1 MEKNRTLSDFQIITP
16 SLNSKKYILENIRSI
31 NQQYK
36 YGSAINQLIV
46 DGLSLDETLQFIL
59 VQPLS
64 KIKNIS
70 LLSVVDTGPGSALNF
85 SFASSNFKY
94 IGWLNSDDLYAFG
107 AINRVVKLFE
117 SNPKLKII
125 YGLGRHIDALGKD
138 LGAYPTL
145 PPSTSIKKFADG
157 SFICQPTVFFRKEVF
172 DEVGLLD
179 ESLKTAFDLDLWL
192 RIFKRYRKNQI
203 GFINRV
209 QAYSRLHDQCLTKR
223 LRQTVALESMQVIAK
238 HLGSAPGHWILTY
251 FNELCERYPFIEEKD
266 SLVEIIKGVL
276 QKAKA
281 FMKPLEFADL
291 VKTLQNDSRLKLANT
306 QAFVDVQPDGWV
318 SKKLIAKLRYKKGEK
333 RTLILK
339 CQGGWPIESNIQLTI
354 RSATGEIEKI
364 KLGSQDEFTL
374 TLKAP
379 ETNTEAFTAWV
390 IETRQ
395 FFVPAKV
402 QKRSKDTRKLSFRVD
417 SLSVQ

>member
-1 MEKNRTLSDFQIITP
+1 
-16 SLNSKKYILENIRSI
+16 
-31 NQQYK
+31 
-36 YGSAINQLIV
+36 
-46 DGLSLDETLQFIL
+46 
-59 VQPLS
+59 
-64 KIKNIS
+64 
-70 LLSVVDTGPGSALNF
+70 
-85 SFASSNFKY
+85 
-94 IGWLNSDDLYAFG
+94 
-107 AINRVVKLFE
+107 
-117 SNPKLKII
+117 
-125 YGLGRHIDALGKD
+125 
-138 LGAYPTL
+138 L
-145 PPSTSIKKFADG
+145 PPSASIKKFADG
-157 SFICQPTVFFRKEVF
+157 SFICQPTVFFRREVF

-251 FNELCERYPFIEEKD
+251 FDELCERYPFIEEKE
-266 SLVEIIKGVL
+266 SLIEIIKEVL

-281 FMKPLEFADL
+281 FMKPAEFAQL
-291 VKTLQNDSRLKLANT
+291 VKTLQNDSRLKLANS

-318 SKKLIAKLRYKKGEK
+318 SKKLIVKLRYKKGDK

-339 CQGGWPIESNIQLTI
+339 CQGGWPTESNIHLTI
-354 RSATGEIEKI
+354 RSATGEVEKI
-364 KLGSQDEFTL
+364 TLGSQDEFLL
-374 TLKAP
+374 TLEAP

-390 IETRQ
+390 IETKQ
-395 FFVPAKV
+395 SFVPAKL

-417 SLSVQ
+417 ALSVQ

>member
-1 MEKNRTLSDFQIITP
+1 MIKHISILTPTSDSLPYIKANVLSITTAFQGSSDHIIIDNNSTDNTISFLLAYLSNNH
-16 SLNSKKYILENIRSI
+16 SLVRS
-31 NQQYK
+31 Y
-36 YGSAINQLIV
+36 S
-46 DGLSLDETLQFIL
+46 SLD
-59 VQPLS
+59 S
-64 KIKNIS
+64 
-70 LLSVVDTGPGSALNF
+70 GPASALNF
-85 SFASSNFKY
+85 GIKLSSLSYF
-94 IGWLNSDDLYAFG
+94 GWLNSDDVYAPG
-107 AINRVVKLFE
+107 AIDRAIKLFE
-117 SNPKLKII
+117 SNPKLKIV
-125 YGLGRHIDALGKD
+125 YGLGRHMDAAGKN

-145 PPSTSIKKFADG
+145 PPSASIKKFADG
-157 SFICQPTVFFRKEVF
+157 SFICQPTVFFRREVF

-192 RIFKRYRKNQI
+192 RIFKRYRKSQI
-203 GFINRV
+203 GFINKV

-266 SLVEIIKGVL
+266 SLIEIIKGVL

-281 FMKPLEFADL
+281 FMKPVEFANL
-291 VKTLQNDSRLKLANT
+291 VKTLQADSRLRLANT
-306 QAFVDVQPDGWV
+306 QAFVHVQPDGWV

-339 CQGGWPIESNIQLTI
+339 CQGGWPTESNIQLTI

-374 TLKAP
+374 TLEAP

-417 SLSVQ
+417 GLSVQ

>member
-1 MEKNRTLSDFQIITP
+1 MV
-16 SLNSKKYILENIRSI
+16 
-31 NQQYK
+31 
-36 YGSAINQLIV
+36 LIV
-46 DGLSLDETLQFIL
+46 VPTFNSSTFLLQCLSSVYSDR
-59 VQPLS
+59 
-64 KIKNIS
+64 KN
-70 LLSVVDTGPGSALNF
+70 LSVCLVDNCSSDQTLGVFPQKFPSSFELKYTSQKDSGPPEALNTGYRKVLLDHKVEVF
-85 SFASSNFKY
+85 
-94 IGWLNSDDLYAFG
+94 GWINSDDCYAPD
-107 AINRVVKLFE
+107 AIDRAIKLFE
-117 SNPKLKII
+117 SNPKLKIV
-125 YGLGRHIDALGKD
+125 YGLARHIDASGKD

-145 PPSTSIKKFADG
+145 PPSASIKKFADG
-157 SFICQPTVFFRKEVF
+157 SFICQPTVFFRREVF

-179 ESLKTAFDLDLWL
+179 ESLKIAFDLDLWL

-251 FNELCERYPFIEEKD
+251 FDELCERYPFIEEKE

-281 FMKPLEFADL
+281 FMKPAEFADL
-291 VKTLQNDSRLKLANT
+291 VKTLQNDSRLKLANI
-306 QAFVDVQPDGWV
+306 QVFVDVQSDGWV

-333 RTLILK
+333 RILILK
-339 CQGGWPIESNIQLTI
+339 CQGGWPTEANIQLTI
-354 RSATGEIEKI
+354 RSATGEVEKI

-374 TLKAP
+374 TLEAP

-417 SLSVQ
+417 GLSVQ

>member
-1 MEKNRTLSDFQIITP
+1 MKCCIVIPSFNSQSFLTEALESVYKLNKKTDLTIYQIDNCSVDMSVCIALSGLSPTAKTITVSQKDNGP
-16 SLNSKKYILENIRSI
+16 SA
-31 NQQYK
+31 
-36 YGSAINQLIV
+36 AINFAILNLDHDIV
-46 DGLSLDETLQFIL
+46 
-59 VQPLS
+59 
-64 KIKNIS
+64 
-70 LLSVVDTGPGSALNF
+70 
-85 SFASSNFKY
+85 
-94 IGWLNSDDLYAFG
+94 GWLNSDDIYAPG
-107 AINRVVKLFE
+107 AIDRALKLFE
-117 SNPKLKII
+117 ANPKLKIV
-125 YGLGRHIDALGKD
+125 YGLGRHIDASGKD
-138 LGAYPTL
+138 LSTYPTL
-145 PPSTSIKKFADG
+145 PPSVSIKKFSDG
-157 SFICQPTVFFRKEVF
+157 SFICQPTVFFRREVF

-251 FNELCERYPFIEEKD
+251 FDELSERYPFIEEKE

-281 FMKPLEFADL
+281 FMKPAEFANL
-291 VKTLQNDSRLKLANT
+291 VKTLQNDSRLKLANG

-318 SKKLIAKLRYKKGEK
+318 SKKLIAKLRYKKGEN
-333 RTLILK
+333 RTLVLK
-339 CQGGWPIESNIQLTI
+339 CQGGWPKEANIHLII
-354 RSATGEIEKI
+354 RSATGDVEKI
-364 KLGSQDEFTL
+364 ELGSQDEFTL
-374 TLKAP
+374 TLEAP
-379 ETNTEAFTAWV
+379 ETKTEAFTAWV

-395 FFVPAKV
+395 FFVPANI

-417 SLSVQ
+417 SLSVR

>member
-1 MEKNRTLSDFQIITP
+1 MKYSVHIITP
-16 SLNSKKYILENIRSI
+16 SFNSGEFLRECLDSVNYKNPSYELHHQIIDNCSSDLTLSFILN
-31 NQQYK
+31 YK
-36 YGSAINQLIV
+36 PKNRVIHFHSEKDSGPTAAINY
-46 DGLSLDETLQFIL
+46 GF
-59 VQPLS
+59 
-64 KIKNIS
+64 N
-70 LLSVVDTGPGSALNF
+70 SALDN
-85 SFASSNFKY
+85 SAQI
-94 IGWLNSDDLYAFG
+94 IGWLNSDDAYTPQAIDWAIKAFE
-107 AINRVVKLFE
+107 V
-117 SNPKLKII
+117 NPKLKVI
-125 YGLGRHIDALGKD
+125 YGHGRHINLAGKNLGPY
-138 LGAYPTL
+138 LSL
-145 PPSTSIKKFADG
+145 PPSIGKRKFSDG
-157 SFICQPTVFFRKEVF
+157 SFICQPTVFFRREVF

-192 RIFKRYRKNQI
+192 RIFKRYRKSQI

-251 FNELCERYPFIEEKD
+251 FDELCERYPFIEEKE
-266 SLVEIIKGVL
+266 SLLEIIKDVL
-276 QKAKA
+276 KKAKA
-281 FMKPLEFADL
+281 FMKPAEFVVL
-291 VKTLQNDSRLKLANT
+291 VKTLQNDSRLKLANA

-318 SKKLIAKLRYKKGEK
+318 SQKLIAKLRYKKGEK

-339 CQGGWPIESNIQLTI
+339 CQGGWPMESNIQLTI
-354 RSATGEIEKI
+354 RSATGEVEKI

-374 TLKAP
+374 TLEAP

-417 SLSVQ
+417 GLSVQ

>member
-1 MEKNRTLSDFQIITP
+1 MNENVVVIIPTHNSMSFIGEALGSINSVISRGSILSLLCDNKSTDGTIELGVN
-16 SLNSKKYILENIRSI
+16 LNSNNGYINLISNRDAGPS
-31 NQQYK
+31 Q
-36 YGSAINQLIV
+36 AINAGLNLIN
-46 DGLSLDETLQFIL
+46 
-59 VQPLS
+59 
-64 KIKNIS
+64 KANI
-70 LLSVVDTGPGSALNF
+70 
-85 SFASSNFKY
+85 
-94 IGWLNSDDLYAFG
+94 IGWLNSDDVYASG
-107 AINRVVKLFE
+107 AIDRAIKLFE

-125 YGLGRHIDALGKD
+125 YGLGRHMDAAGKN

-145 PPSTSIKKFADG
+145 PPSVSIKKFADG
-157 SFICQPTVFFRKEVF
+157 SFICQPTVFFRREVF

-251 FNELCERYPFIEEKD
+251 FNELCERYPFIEEKE
-266 SLVEIIKGVL
+266 SLVEMIKGVL

-281 FMKPLEFADL
+281 FMKPAEFANL
-291 VKTLQNDSRLKLANT
+291 VKTLQNDSRLKLANA
-306 QAFVDVQPDGWV
+306 QAFVDVQSDGWV

-339 CQGGWPIESNIQLTI
+339 CQGGWPTESSIQLTI
-354 RSATGEIEKI
+354 RSATGEVEKI

-374 TLKAP
+374 TLEAP

>member
-1 MEKNRTLSDFQIITP
+1 MTISIITP
-16 SLNSKKYILENIRSI
+16 TLNSLSFLGGNLKSVTSSSLLIHSI
-31 NQQYK
+31 FDG
-36 YGSAINQLIV
+36 GSVDGTFCPLLLSKLTDVNQLSFFSEV
-46 DGLSLDETLQFIL
+46 DS
-59 VQPLS
+59 
-64 KIKNIS
+64 
-70 LLSVVDTGPGSALNF
+70 GPASALNLGF
-85 SFASSNFKY
+85 SGNVNRF
-94 IGWLNSDDLYAFG
+94 IGWLNSDDLYAPG
-107 AINRVVKLFE
+107 AIDRALKLFE
-117 SNPKLKII
+117 SNPKLKIV
-125 YGLGRHIDALGKD
+125 YGLGRHIDASGKD

-145 PPSTSIKKFADG
+145 PPSASIKKFADG
-157 SFICQPTVFFRKEVF
+157 SFICQPTVFFRREVF

-203 GFINRV
+203 GFINKV

-251 FNELCERYPFIEEKD
+251 FDELCERYPFIEEKE

-281 FMKPLEFADL
+281 FMKPAEFANL
-291 VKTLQNDSRLKLANT
+291 VKTLQKDARLKLANG

-339 CQGGWPIESNIQLTI
+339 CQGGWPKEANIQLSI
-354 RSATGEIEKI
+354 RSATGDVEKI
-364 KLGSQDEFTL
+364 ELGSQDEFTL
-374 TLKAP
+374 TLEAP

-395 FFVPAKV
+395 FFVPANV

-417 SLSVQ
+417 SLSVR

>member
-1 MEKNRTLSDFQIITP
+1 MLNHKLNIAVLIPAKNSASFLPFAI
-16 SLNSKKYILENIRSI
+16 NSI
-31 NQQYK
+31 NVTPCPGDIYVCDG
-36 YGSAINQLIV
+36 YSGDGTLDFLVDTTIN
-46 DGLSLDETLQFIL
+46 
-59 VQPLS
+59 
-64 KIKNIS
+64 KNIHFIS
-70 LLSVVDTGPGSALNF
+70 EQDSGVPFALNAGICR
-85 SFASSNFKY
+85 ASMDI
-94 IGWLNSDDLYAFG
+94 IGWLNSDDLYAPG
-107 AINRVVKLFE
+107 AIDRALKLFD
-117 SNPKLKII
+117 SNPKLKIV
-125 YGLGRHIDALGKD
+125 YGLGRHIDAAGKD

-145 PPSTSIKKFADG
+145 PPSASVKKFADG
-157 SFICQPTVFFRKEVF
+157 SFICQPTVFFRREVF
-172 DEVGLLD
+172 EEVGLLD

-223 LRQTVALESMQVIAK
+223 LRQTVALESMQVLAK

-251 FNELCERYPFIEEKD
+251 FDELCERYPFIEEKE
-266 SLVEIIKGVL
+266 SLVEIIKDVL

-281 FMKPLEFADL
+281 FMKPKEFAVL
-291 VKTLQNDSRLKLANT
+291 VKTLQGDSRLKLANA

-318 SKKLIAKLRYKKGEK
+318 SKKLIAKLRYKKGDK

-339 CQGGWPIESNIQLTI
+339 CQGGWPTESNIQLTI
-354 RSATGEIEKI
+354 RSATGEVEKI
-364 KLGSQDEFTL
+364 TLGSQDEFTL
-374 TLKAP
+374 TLEAP

-402 QKRSKDTRKLSFRVD
+402 QKRSKDNRKLSFRVD
-417 SLSVQ
+417 SLSVR